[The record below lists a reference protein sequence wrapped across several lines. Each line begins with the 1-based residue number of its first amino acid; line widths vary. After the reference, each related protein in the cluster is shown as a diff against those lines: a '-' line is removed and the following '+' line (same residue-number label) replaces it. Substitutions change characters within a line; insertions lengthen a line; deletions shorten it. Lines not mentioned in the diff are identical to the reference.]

1 MTAVQMDL
9 LAELE
14 EEQAAEHEVA
24 QRAAGDFTWAQDHR
38 ALIGCLF
45 CRNVQ
50 PAWLLSNNC
59 GWRSRR
65 TRRDRQCTAQWL
77 VSNHVRYYAR
87 GLRDRDA
94 SVTDTSAAGGKP
106 FDEAQ
111 CRVQLEERIT
121 RARELRIDVDA
132 LLADIE
138 NERPAR

>member
-1 MTAVQMDL
+1 MTAAVQMDL

-14 EEQAAEHEVA
+14 ETQAAEEEAA

-45 CRNVQ
+45 CRTVQ

-59 GWRSRR
+59 GWKSPR
-65 TRRDRQCTAQWL
+65 TRRDRQCTGQYL

-94 SVTDTSAAGGKP
+94 RVTDTSASGGKP
-106 FDEAQ
+106 FDEAR
-111 CRVQLEERIT
+111 CRAQLEDRIA

-132 LLADIE
+132 LLAEIDKE
-138 NERPAR
+138 ATP